1 MLNIE
6 ELDFNLIKKIPVD
19 LMFSYNFVPLKE
31 KDGILTIAV
40 PESFEI
46 TLIDELETRLGKRI
60 TIQYEDQEK
69 IKEIL
74 KKSESS
80 QRALEEASSEL
91 KLQIVKETEDGEDVL
106 SIDAVAKETS
116 PIVKL
121 IDTVIF
127 NALQK
132 RVSDIHIETRDDS
145 VVIKYRVDGVLYQA
159 MDKIDKQYHN
169 EIISR
174 IKVMAELDIAEKR
187 IPQDGRFKVRLK
199 GKNVDFRVSIMPTIH
214 GEDAVIRILD
224 KESTD
229 KDFRS
234 LNLDVLGFPERDKK
248 KLRKFIREPYGMILV
263 TGPTGSGKTTTLYA
277 CISEIKTEEDKIIT
291 IEDPVEYQLEGV
303 TQIPVN
309 EKRGLPLQRG

>member
-46 TLIDELETRLGKRI
+46 TLIDELEIRLGKRI

-106 SIDAVAKETS
+106 
-116 PIVKL
+116 
-121 IDTVIF
+121 
-127 NALQK
+127 
-132 RVSDIHIETRDDS
+132 
-145 VVIKYRVDGVLYQA
+145 
-159 MDKIDKQYHN
+159 
-169 EIISR
+169 
-174 IKVMAELDIAEKR
+174 
-187 IPQDGRFKVRLK
+187 
-199 GKNVDFRVSIMPTIH
+199 
-214 GEDAVIRILD
+214 
-224 KESTD
+224 
-229 KDFRS
+229 
-234 LNLDVLGFPERDKK
+234 
-248 KLRKFIREPYGMILV
+248 
-263 TGPTGSGKTTTLYA
+263 
-277 CISEIKTEEDKIIT
+277 
-291 IEDPVEYQLEGV
+291 
-303 TQIPVN
+303 
-309 EKRGLPLQRG
+309 